1 MKNYRKKLAIFLAAG
16 AVAGLLAG
24 CGGQETETKN
34 QNGDN
39 QTVKEMK
46 ASQGMKVVQ
55 TDKGEVEIPENPE
68 VIFSDY

>member
-39 QTVKEMK
+39 QTVKEINELVGK
-46 ASQGMKVVQ
+46 
-55 TDKGEVEIPENPE
+55 
-68 VIFSDY
+68 